1 MAATHFFIIVWRC
14 VDEEF
19 TNQNATEEIMLV
31 YYIKQSE
38 TKWLAP
44 VKDAMYF
51 SQEYFRNP

>member
-1 MAATHFFIIVWRC
+1 MWRC

-44 VKDAMYF
+44 VKDVKDAM
-51 SQEYFRNP
+51 

>member
-1 MAATHFFIIVWRC
+1 MWRC